1 MSVGGDGPGRN
12 REQQMSERS
21 AAEQPGGRVVVAY
34 DGSPASRAAVVWALD
49 AAARAGTGLEVVVVL
64 PVEDA
69 WGDADLL
76 DPGRV
81 HLMRSDVA
89 VHVRD
94 LLDEYRSDE
103 PHPAPGRVTT
113 TVVPGRPADELVR
126 RSADAGLL
134 VVGSRGRGATRSA
147 LLGSVALSCVTRA
160 VCPVVV
166 VHPSVP
172 GPGRPRVVVG
182 LDDTD
187 GAREVLWRAA
197 AEAHRMDAGLEVVVA
212 VRPLEHWGDL
222 ASAVPTVREETVARA
237 RRWSDALVRE
247 ELGARP
253 DVRVVVESG
262 RPADVL
268 VRRAEGA
275 ALLVVGRR
283 SRSRLGGMILGSTAL
298 NCVVAASCPVL
309 VLHPQKV
316 PADVTTV

>member
-1 MSVGGDGPGRN
+1 
-12 REQQMSERS
+12 MSERS
-21 AAEQPGGRVVVAY
+21 TAEQPGGRVVVAH
-34 DGSPASRAAVVWALD
+34 DGSPAGRAAVVWALD
-49 AAARAGTGLEVVVVL
+49 AAVRAGTGLEVVVVL
-64 PVEDA
+64 PVEDSWA
-69 WGDADLL
+69 DAGLP

-81 HLMRSDVA
+81 DLMRADVA

-94 LLDEYRSDE
+94 LIDEYRGDE
-103 PHPAPGRVTT
+103 THPVRGRVTT

-134 VVGSRGRGATRSA
+134 VVGSRGRGAARSA

-160 VCPVVV
+160 VCPVIV
-166 VHPSVP
+166 VHPSVA

-187 GAREVLWRAA
+187 GAPEVLWRAA

-222 ASAVPTVREETVARA
+222 AAAVPTVREETVARA

-283 SRSRLGGMILGSTAL
+283 SRSRLGGMLLGSTAL
-298 NCVVAASCPVL
+298 HCVVAAPCPVL
-309 VLHPQKV
+309 VLHPQPV